1 MSYILDALR
10 RAESERERGSLPT
23 VHTTPVPAGLADD
36 EGAAAHSRRWVGAL
50 AVLLLL
56 LLGVVAGQWLAS
68 PRDQPASVPAPLPR
82 PAPTLQGQVLPATPA
97 APELRRLQA
106 APPPEAEPRPTV
118 PPPAAPVRVAAPVPM
133 RALPDALRRQLPALT
148 TSGAMYSETP
158 AKRMLIVNGQ
168 LLREG
173 EQVAPDLVLEQI
185 QLKSAVLNFKGQ
197 RFSISY

>member
-23 VHTTPVPAGLADD
+23 LHTNPVPAGLADD
-36 EGAAAHSRRWVGAL
+36 EGAAARSRRWVWGL
-50 AVLLLL
+50 AVVLLLL
-56 LLGVVAGQWLAS
+56 LLGAVVGQWLAS
-68 PRDQPASVPAPLPR
+68 PRDQPMPAP
-82 PAPTLQGQVLPATPA
+82 ALQGQALPEPLA

-106 APPPEAEPRPTV
+106 APPPQAEPRPMA
-118 PPPAAPVRVAAPVPM
+118 PSPAAPLRVAAPVPM

>member
-36 EGAAAHSRRWVGAL
+36 GGAAARSRRWVGAL
-50 AVLLLL
+50 AVLLLFL
-56 LLGVVAGQWLAS
+56 LLGAVAGQWWAS
-68 PRDQPASVPAPLPR
+68 PRDQPTPVPAPLPT
-82 PAPTLQGQVLPATPA
+82 PAPTLQSQVLPPPSA

-106 APPPEAEPRPTV
+106 APPPEAEPRPPA
-118 PPPAAPVRVAAPVPM
+118 PPVAPVRVAAPVPM